1 VSASSQLQNLPT
13 LISQITRP
21 PDEPTVGA
29 ADLERATGREDK
41 ANRQGSCRR
50 APRVYVIILNWNGWR
65 DTLACLESV
74 LLLDYDNLCVVVCDN
89 GSTDDSVTQILN
101 WAKAQLPAR
110 IKARPLMSSMVTID
124 ALAARAGPM
133 PDGNL
138 ILLQNHENL
147 GFAGGN
153 NAGLKFALARGDFD
167 YAWLLNNDTVVER
180 SSLTYMVEKM
190 QSSRGAGICGST
202 LLYGH
207 DPERHVRGAVYS
219 KWFARTRLCGSP
231 AGDQTQVDEDAYAR
245 KIDYVVGASMLVRK
259 AFLEDIGLMSEEYFL
274 YFEELDW
281 MLRARPNYGF
291 AHASRSLVHHKG
303 GAATGATRVTKSVIG
318 EYYGTRSRIL
328 FTRKFYPHALPTVV
342 LAILV
347 GALTQCLKGR
357 FKLAITTVTGARDGV
372 RGRTG
377 VRPK

>member
-1 VSASSQLQNLPT
+1 M
-13 LISQITRP
+13 
-21 PDEPTVGA
+21 
-29 ADLERATGREDK
+29 REDQVK
-41 ANRQGSCRR
+41 IQDGCRR
-50 APRVYVIILNWNGWR
+50 DPRVYVIILNWNGWR

-74 LLLDYDNLCVVVCDN
+74 LRLDYENLCVIVCDN
-89 GSTDDSVTQILN
+89 GSTDDSVTHILN
-101 WAKAQLPAR
+101 WAKAQLPSR
-110 IKARPLMSSMVTID
+110 TKGRPLMSCMVMVD
-124 ALAARAGPM
+124 APVTARIGPM

-167 YAWLLNNDTVVER
+167 YAWLLNNDTVVEP
-180 SSLTYMVEKM
+180 SSLTYLVEKM
-190 QSSRGAGICGST
+190 QSSRSAGICGST

-207 DPERHVRGAVYS
+207 DPGRQVRGAVYS

-231 AGDQTQVDEDAYAR
+231 TSGHTRVDEDAYAR
-245 KIDYVVGASMLVRK
+245 KIDYVVGASMLVRR
-259 AFLEDIGLMSEEYFL
+259 AFLQEIGLMSEEYFL

-291 AHASRSLVHHKG
+291 AHASRSVVHHKG
-303 GAATGATRVTKSVIG
+303 GAATGATRITKSVIG

-328 FTRKFYPHALPTVV
+328 FTRKFYPYALPTVV

-347 GALTQCLKGR
+347 GALTQVLRGR
-357 FKLAITTVTGARDGV
+357 FKIALTIIIGAQDGL

-377 VRPK
+377 VRTKSWKPFKTKSSSS